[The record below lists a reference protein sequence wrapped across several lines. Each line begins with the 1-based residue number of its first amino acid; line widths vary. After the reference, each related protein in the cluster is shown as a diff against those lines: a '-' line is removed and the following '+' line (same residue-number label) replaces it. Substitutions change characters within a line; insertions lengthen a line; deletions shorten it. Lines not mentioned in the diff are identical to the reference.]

1 MTDFIVLSD
10 SDDDEVVVVSSRPPE
25 HEQPTPAHAPR
36 PAPARRPPPPI
47 APSFER
53 PYKAEPISLPDSE
66 DDEEPK
72 DVKPVDPRPFPP
84 PASDGRAGR
93 PLPAVLKAARKS
105 AAGARAGTARRAPL
119 KQKRAANRAGTR
131 AAALSGKTAEVSR
144 AASAQR
150 RKRKEDLRLD
160 QLPYPFTLHFRFVE
174 LQLDHAAL
182 PAVPIVAVTLGF
194 RSGGQSSLAPTRSG
208 SSQFR
213 MPAYDVDDGGLAT
226 VAGKDLPPPTR
237 LVAPTCPPLPDRNPA
252 AGLVL
257 LVEIFDAGQPGHP
270 AVCGGSILLCSPG
283 TSLVKTG
290 EDRVTLKTPGAD
302 GARGKGVEVAAV
314 GLSWDVE
321 LPVHRMKKEGE
332 EWKSAKGVTDDQLR
346 DILEDELR
354 KLEQEWR
361 DDLTER
367 DESTCKL
374 ESTPLPRRQPFPL
387 PRSSLPTPSS
397 LIPDLD
403 SGIDGEDLLDRSA
416 FTHRWAAVPPYF
428 HVEFASRGMPHD
440 DGPLSAFPYIA
451 DDWEDSAAATRAVEA
466 SVDRLLR
473 VTAPQGEEKGSED
486 VAEEE
491 ERLELYLDHE
501 TLAAPDIGRVER
513 DFHALASLLEQL
525 DLSTSFLTELECE
538 AVNKAKASGEY
549 GEDAEAFA
557 LQTHGDPDS
566 LAVKALNW
574 YEKLHGEV
582 LIDKRSRPRPCQF
595 CGQAFC
601 SVHGDPYD
609 SLAAYNF
616 RTRPKSRPHLA
627 RIGGCPQCGRT
638 NCVASEEL
646 TTNLSPEAQK
656 IFEELTAQDVPPL
669 DPCTL
674 SLMLKEPV
682 GESDRCCYLPH
693 PPAPDFPV
701 QRIKKEFAPINSSG
715 YEPCECNGPCKDDSC
730 TCFCNETFCDRYC
743 GCPPECYRRFPGCD
757 DTTCDAGCYCAEH
770 NRECDPLLCSCVST
784 ECNNSRVRF
793 HQQKATQLV
802 KSEVKGGGFGLAMRE
817 LARPDDFLG
826 LYGGEL
832 FEPYGVPD
840 STRVGGPWKELL
852 KGTTSSYYFSI
863 EANDSHAVDS
873 EKFGALTRYINGT
886 RNADQANC
894 VPRIWYV
901 AGTHQVG
908 LYATH
913 HIRPGEELRMHYG
926 TQYGEKELWAKK
938 KATEEAVFA

>member
-72 DVKPVDPRPFPP
+72 DVKPLGWHEANPR
-84 PASDGRAGR
+84 
-93 PLPAVLKAARKS
+93 
-105 AAGARAGTARRAPL
+105 ARR
-119 KQKRAANRAGTR
+119 
-131 AAALSGKTAEVSR
+131 
-144 AASAQR
+144 
-150 RKRKEDLRLD
+150 
-160 QLPYPFTLHFRFVE
+160 PYPFTLHFRFVE

-574 YEKLHGEV
+574 FETMTGVSPLTAQQRQDLSPRRTGSRLTRYPGAGM
-582 LIDKRSRPRPCQF
+582 RSSTAR
-595 CGQAFC
+595 
-601 SVHGDPYD
+601 SSLTNPYD